1 MFWTFILIVALA
13 LTFVRLGAYSVLVSV
28 LSGSLQL
35 ALLVIA
41 GLTIVIIWRRVF
53 GKRSSDSKALI
64 SMILITSNKVMLMCC
79 LLQ

>member
-1 MFWTFILIVALA
+1 MFTIADMVHSITGRRKTMFWTFILIVALA

-53 GKRSSDSKALI
+53 GKR
-64 SMILITSNKVMLMCC
+64 
-79 LLQ
+79 

>member
-35 ALLVIA
+35 AMLVIA
-41 GLTIVIIWRRVF
+41 ALTIVIIWRRVL
-53 GKRSSDSKALI
+53 GKR
-64 SMILITSNKVMLMCC
+64 
-79 LLQ
+79 